1 MWLNK
6 ILINHQKDSKYYEH
20 DCRYQLGLDI
30 STRGSDFFFDCTH
43 LLYYKCH
50 KISLNRARSYIYIL
64 LDKKRKATNPVN
76 QKDNKCFEYAVT
88 VALNPKEIKKGSL
101 RITN

>member
-1 MWLNK
+1 M
-6 ILINHQKDSKYYEH
+6 
-20 DCRYQLGLDI
+20 LDHI
-30 STRGSDFFFDCTH
+30 YAFFWI
-43 LLYYKCH
+43 K
-50 KISLNRARSYIYIL
+50 SE
-64 LDKKRKATNPVN
+64 KATINPVN